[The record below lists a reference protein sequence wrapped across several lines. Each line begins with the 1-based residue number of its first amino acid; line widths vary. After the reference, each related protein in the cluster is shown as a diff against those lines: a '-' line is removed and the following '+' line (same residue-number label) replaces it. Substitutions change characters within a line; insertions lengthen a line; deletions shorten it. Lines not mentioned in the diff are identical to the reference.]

1 MYTFDQLAL
10 IWLAFSESL
19 TFKGRERL
27 MDHFGTAQKAFN
39 AWGSKA
45 YDLVG
50 PKACEELT
58 ALHKRG
64 LSGMQAILEQSDIQ
78 AVFREDD
85 NYPMLLN
92 EITDAPEVLFYRGA
106 MEKADERAVAII
118 GSRRETRYGREQ
130 AFKIARDLAQNGVTV
145 VSGLAYG
152 IDTAAHLGALDGSG
166 RTIAVLGSGLN
177 RIYPKDNIPLADK
190 IIRSGGAVISELPP
204 ESEPL
209 AYHFPVRNRIVS
221 GLVHGVLL
229 IEAREKSGTMIT
241 VGHALTQ
248 GRDVFALPGPVD
260 APGSV
265 VPHRFLREGA
275 RLCTCANDIL
285 EDMGWQSREMQMM
298 MPGVAADLDDLTP
311 VQRSIY
317 DSLSDEVRSFEDV
330 MSLNDLSPG
339 DLNAHITMLEIRG
352 LIESLPGRIY
362 RMKRN

>member
-1 MYTFDQLAL
+1 
-10 IWLAFSESL
+10 
-19 TFKGRERL
+19 
-27 MDHFGTAQKAFN
+27 
-39 AWGSKA
+39 
-45 YDLVG
+45 
-50 PKACEELT
+50 
-58 ALHKRG
+58 
-64 LSGMQAILEQSDIQ
+64 
-78 AVFREDD
+78 
-85 NYPMLLN
+85 
-92 EITDAPEVLFYRGA
+92 
-106 MEKADERAVAII
+106 
-118 GSRRETRYGREQ
+118 
-130 AFKIARDLAQNGVTV
+130 
-145 VSGLAYG
+145 
-152 IDTAAHLGALDGSG
+152 
-166 RTIAVLGSGLN
+166 
-177 RIYPKDNIPLADK
+177 
-190 IIRSGGAVISELPP
+190 
-204 ESEPL
+204 
-209 AYHFPVRNRIVS
+209 
-221 GLVHGVLL
+221 VHGVLL

-330 MSLNDLSPG
+330 MSLYDLSPG